1 MKKWA
6 FDPEIETASLTTKN
20 IHGVKCPFFHMK
32 SIFLFLEDTNDQLRN
47 VWKQKK
53 ISVIIEKKGI

>member
-6 FDPEIETASLTTKN
+6 FNPKIENASLTTKN

-32 SIFLFLEDTNDQLRN
+32 SIFLFLGDTNGQLRH

>member
-6 FDPEIETASLTTKN
+6 FDSEIENASLTTQN

-32 SIFLFLEDTNDQLRN
+32 SIFLFLGDTNDQLRN
-47 VWKQKK
+47 VSKQEK
-53 ISVIIEKKGI
+53 ISVTIGKKGI